1 MKFNLKDDLL
11 RHSMVLFVSMMIVH
25 VCNMGYQMVVSRMLP
40 PSEYALL
47 ASFLGVLLIIAR
59 PMNVLSTG
67 MNHYTRLLE
76 EQDRRGDIKRLLRK
90 WMILAGLPSLVLSA
104 LMIGF
109 SAHLAQLFHLE
120 RKAPLVVLALS
131 LPVLFMMPVVT
142 GTVQGLQYFGWSAI
156 VSILRGV
163 LRVGIC
169 AAALV
174 WIYAASGWALVGHTG
189 SMYIAAF
196 ILFVMLMV
204 RLRGT
209 SGSADPLPS
218 MKLYLSQSLV
228 IQAGYAVLMTADVV
242 LVNHYFP
249 HETGFSYAATLGR
262 LVASVAVAVGM
273 AMFPKVVTSGKETD
287 QHKKIFL
294 RSMIYSL
301 FCTIPALLVC
311 FLIPEFLLRF
321 IFGVKD
327 ASDSMILFVR
337 MMALVMA
344 IASILNIIVQYAIAQ
359 RSFKAVAPVVVS
371 AVLYLGVVFFYHGTI
386 MQIIVTA
393 LCCNLTA
400 LGASLFLL
408 MNRSIEKRDP

>member
-1 MKFNLKDDLL
+1 MKLNLKDDLL
-11 RHSMVLFVSMMIVH
+11 RHSMVLFVSMMVVH

-47 ASFLGVLLIIAR
+47 ASFLGVLLIFAR

-67 MNHYTRLLE
+67 MNHYTRILE
-76 EQDRRGDIKRLLRK
+76 EQNRRGDVKRLLRK
-90 WMILAGLPSLVLSA
+90 WLVLAVIPSLVLAA

-109 SAHLAQLFHLE
+109 SGHLAHVFHLE

-131 LPVLFMMPVVT
+131 LPVLFVMPVVT
-142 GTVQGLQYFGWSAI
+142 GTVQGLQCFGWSAI
-156 VSILRGV
+156 ASVLRAG

-169 AAALV
+169 AAALF

-189 SMYIAAF
+189 SMYIACF
-196 ILFVMLMV
+196 VLFLMLMV

-209 SGSADPLPS
+209 TGSAESLPS
-218 MKLYLSQSLV
+218 MKLYLAQSLV

-249 HETGFSYAATLGR
+249 NETGFSYAATLGR

-287 QHKKIFL
+287 QHKKLFM
-294 RSMIYSL
+294 RSIVYSL

-327 ASDSMILFVR
+327 VSDSMVLFVR
-337 MMALVMA
+337 MMAFVMA
-344 IASILNIIVQYAIAQ
+344 FASVLNIVVQYAIAQ
-359 RSFKAVAPVVVS
+359 RNFRAVVPVVVF
-371 AVLYLGVVFFYHGTI
+371 ACIYLGFTFWCHGTI

-393 LCCNLTA
+393 LCCNLMA
-400 LGASLFLL
+400 LGASLLL
-408 MNRSIEKRDP
+408 LSKRMQ

>member
-1 MKFNLKDDLL
+1 MKLNLKDDLL
-11 RHSMVLFVSMMIVH
+11 RHSMVLFVSMMVVH

-47 ASFLGVLLIIAR
+47 ASFLGVLLIVAR

-67 MNHYTRLLE
+67 MNHYTRILE
-76 EQDRRGDIKRLLRK
+76 KKNRRGDIKRLLHK
-90 WMILAGLPSLVLSA
+90 WLLLAGIPSLILSA

-109 SAHLAQLFHLE
+109 SDYLAEMFHLE

-131 LPVLFMMPVVT
+131 LPVLFVFPVVT
-142 GTVQGLQYFGWSAI
+142 GTVQGLQYFGWSAMTS
-156 VSILRGV
+156 VLRGI

-169 AAALV
+169 AAALI

-189 SMYIAAF
+189 SMYVAGLV
-196 ILFVMLMV
+196 LFFMLLV

-209 SGSADPLPS
+209 CGSEESLPS
-218 MKLYLSQSLV
+218 MKLYLFQSLI
-228 IQAGYAVLMTADVV
+228 IQAGFAILMTADVV

-249 HETGFSYAATLGR
+249 NETDFSYAATLGR

-287 QHKKIFL
+287 QHKKLFM
-294 RSMIYSL
+294 RSIIYSL

-311 FLIPEFLLRF
+311 FLIPEFLLSF

-327 ASDSMILFVR
+327 ASESMVLYVR

-344 IASILNIIVQYAIAQ
+344 FASVLNIVVQYAVAQ
-359 RSFKAVAPVVVS
+359 RNFKAVVPVVLS
-371 AVLYLGVVFFYHGTI
+371 ACIYLGVTFLYHGAI
-386 MQIIVTA
+386 MQIIVGA
-393 LCCNLTA
+393 LCCNLIA

-408 MNRSIEKRDP
+408 TKRSIEKRVQ

>member
-1 MKFNLKDDLL
+1 MKLNLKDDLL
-11 RHSMVLFVSMMIVH
+11 RHSMVLFVSMMVVH

-76 EQDRRGDIKRLLRK
+76 EQNRRGDIRRLLRK
-90 WMILAGLPSLVLSA
+90 WLVLAGLPSLVLA
-104 LMIGF
+104 MAMIGF
-109 SAHLAQLFHLE
+109 SEYLAQVFHLE
-120 RKAPLVVLALS
+120 RKGPLVVLALS
-131 LPVLFMMPVVT
+131 LPVLFVMPVVT

-156 VSILRGV
+156 ASVLRGV

-169 AAALV
+169 AAALI

-189 SMYIAAF
+189 SVYIAAF
-196 ILFVMLMV
+196 VLLAMLMV

-209 SGSADPLPS
+209 TGSVEPLPS

-228 IQAGYAVLMTADVV
+228 VQAGYAVLMTADVV

-249 HETGFSYAATLGR
+249 NETGFSYAATLGR

-273 AMFPKVVTSGKETD
+273 AMFPKVVTSGMETD

-294 RSMIYSL
+294 RSIIYSL
-301 FCTIPALLVC
+301 ICTVPALLVC

-321 IFGVKD
+321 VFGVKD
-327 ASDSMILFVR
+327 ASASMVLFVR
-337 MMALVMA
+337 MMALVM
-344 IASILNIIVQYAIAQ
+344 SFTSVLNIVVQYAVAQ
-359 RSFKAVAPVVVS
+359 RAFKAVAPVVVF
-371 AVLYLGVVFFYHGTI
+371 ACIYLGITFWVHETI

-393 LCCNLTA
+393 LCCNLMA
-400 LGASLFLL
+400 LGVSLFFLL
-408 MNRSIEKRDP
+408 KRASEKNV